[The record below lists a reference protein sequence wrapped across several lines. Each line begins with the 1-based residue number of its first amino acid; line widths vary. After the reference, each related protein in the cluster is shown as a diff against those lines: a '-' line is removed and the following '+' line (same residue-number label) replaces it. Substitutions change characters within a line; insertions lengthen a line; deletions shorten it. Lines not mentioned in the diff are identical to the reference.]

1 MCQSLEVFKYAELR
15 KLSISA
21 LKLMLWIFLY
31 AKSPASYILMSWAYL
46 NILKQDFFLRVYD

>member
-21 LKLMLWIFLY
+21 LKLMLEIFLY
-31 AKSPASYILMSWAYL
+31 AKLLASYILMS
-46 NILKQDFFLRVYD
+46 